1 MITLYAENIKTGEVI
16 ELGTFENMEEVNY
29 NLENNLEW
37 DEDDNPEEW
46 NFFTMAEI
54 GSEEELE
61 DYIDECGFDPYAGCY
76 TYDC

>member
-1 MITLYAENIKTGEVI
+1 MITLYAENLKTGEVI
-16 ELGTFENMEEVNY
+16 ELGTFEDMEEVND

-37 DEDDNPEEW
+37 DEDDNPEDW
-46 NFFTMAEI
+46 SFFTMAEI

-61 DYIDECGFDPYAGCY
+61 DYIDECGFDPYVGCY